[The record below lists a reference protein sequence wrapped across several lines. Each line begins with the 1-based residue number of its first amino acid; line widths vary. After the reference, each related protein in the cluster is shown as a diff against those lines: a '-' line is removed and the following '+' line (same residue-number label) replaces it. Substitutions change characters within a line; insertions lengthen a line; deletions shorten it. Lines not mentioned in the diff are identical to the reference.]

1 MSVEYIFSIAGVFTV
16 AHIYTIIYYNTQKK
30 KVGFPP
36 NGSTLFPSCRGSS
49 NKHRHS
55 LADVPPLNPP
65 TDCPSW
71 CVSRRGR
78 PRALRRG
85 WRCLGAV
92 DPTVTVGKSSPYHPR
107 KQDAAHHPRKQD
119 VALWKRENGWPHIRN
134 SPWIRWS
141 QVDNIANTSLLGRHL
156 YFWPGFWDRSLHFS
170 GLHSSIDHWLLTVIV
185 PSMASKSGM
194 SGMSFFW
201 WLPLYPDKHR
211 ENLKYVAGTI
221 IIDVLWFYGC
231 SMDVLWLFMPR
242 SQWPW
247 LILTHPQVPRS
258 PGHITPC
265 LRGSAVQPAPLRRR
279 QGPPMATA
287 WDVSAAT
294 CKPGRLG
301 RRF

>member
-1 MSVEYIFSIAGVFTV
+1 M
-16 AHIYTIIYYNTQKK
+16 
-30 KVGFPP
+30 GFPP

-55 LADVPPLNPP
+55 LADVPPRNPP
-65 TDCPSW
+65 RDCPSW

-85 WRCLGAV
+85 WRCLGV
-92 DPTVTVGKSSPYHPR
+92 LELLIQLLQWGSHHHSSPKKTRCCPSPKKTRH
-107 KQDAAHHPRKQD
+107 

-141 QVDNIANTSLLGRHL
+141 QVDNTANTSLLGRHL

-231 SMDVLWLFMPR
+231 SMAVYAPVPMAHR
-242 SQWPW
+242 SWP
-247 LILTHPQVPRS
+247 IPRS
-258 PGHITPC
+258 PGHTPC

-279 QGPPMATA
+279 QRPPMATA